1 MPKIALNGIDINY
14 RDEGSGDVLVMVHNL
29 TSNIEGLNDSIA
41 ELSRHFRVIAADNRG
56 HGHTTHCEDSSAA
69 QDFYT
74 FDNMVE
80 DISQLLAHLK
90 IDRFFLFGQ
99 AYWGANIAF
108 HLFER
113 LHQQVRALAVS
124 SAYMISTDP
133 GVPSY
138 ELLGE
143 TGRKNFIR
151 MHALAR
157 EQGMMAVYDDRLKF
171 GQFWSEKLRS
181 DKRILEAFADQHRL
195 TSPTAFV
202 TIPHLSHERRARI
215 GAAVRASG
223 VPVMLLL
230 GANDTNN
237 AMFVEEMR
245 RDVPDVLALELLDS
259 GHYPTVEN
267 PRDFNRALLNFYAGA
282 QRYAKR

>member
-14 RDEGSGDVLVMVHNL
+14 RDEGTGDVLVMVHNL
-29 TSNIEGLNDSIA
+29 TSNIAGLDDSIA
-41 ELSRHFRVIAADNRG
+41 ELSKHFRVIAADNRG
-56 HGHTTHCEDSSAA
+56 HGYTTHCEDPTAA
-69 QDFYT
+69 RDFYT

-80 DISQLLAHLK
+80 DVSQLLAHLQV
-90 IDRFFLFGQ
+90 DRFFLFGQ

-113 LHQQVRALAVS
+113 MPERVRALAVS

-133 GVPSY
+133 GVPTY
-138 ELLGE
+138 ELLGD

-151 MHALAR
+151 MHQLAR

-181 DKRILEAFADQHRL
+181 STRILEAFADQHRL
-195 TSPTAFV
+195 TSPLAFV
-202 TIPHLSHERRARI
+202 TIPHISHERRAKI
-215 GAAVRASG
+215 GATVRASG
-223 VPVMLLL
+223 APVLLLL
-230 GANDTNN
+230 GADDTNN
-237 AMFVEEMR
+237 ASFVQEMK
-245 RDVPDVLALELLDS
+245 RDVPDVHALELLDS

-267 PRDFNRALLNFYAGA
+267 PHDFNRALLNFYAGA
-282 QRYAKR
+282 ERFAKR